1 MAKIN
6 YFKIKEYA
14 NAIQDNQINQETL
27 DEEEQKRRQLERK
40 WEMDRYRLIF
50 ENLKNINL
58 KELDCTVVEI

>member
-1 MAKIN
+1 MAQIN

-27 DEEEQKRRQLERK
+27 AEEEQKRRQLERK

-50 ENLKNINL
+50 ENLKNITL
-58 KELDCTVVEI
+58 KIDCTVGEI

>member
-1 MAKIN
+1 MAQIN

-50 ENLKNINL
+50 ENMKNIIFKKKL
-58 KELDCTVVEI
+58 VDCTVG